1 MKSSKIYSEESDEG
15 YFLEVDIQYSES
27 LHECHNDLP
36 FFSERMK
43 IEKFEKL
50 FTNLREKTEYVI
62 QMRNLKQTLNHR
74 LVLNKVHRVM
84 KFNQKAWLKPYIEM
98 HTKLRQQA
106 QKKNSFELMNNAF
119 CRKKYGKCEEI

>member
-15 YFLEVDIQYSES
+15 EVLEVDIQYSEN

-106 QKKNSFELMNNAF
+106 QKKILSS
-119 CRKKYGKCEEI
+119 